1 MSLRFMP
8 FKPHILLL
16 LLGTLLAATTAA
28 GPTHSPVPGGIAII
42 PLPAGTLAASFQDNP
57 VFVTGTETQ
66 PFAIVGIPL
75 DQPAGDANLTI
86 NGKRLAFE
94 IMPKHYAEE
103 HLTITDRRKVSPPP
117 RDYDRIGRERR
128 EMLDVFASFS
138 SMSNHELD
146 PETGLAK
153 VLNFELPVQGRISSP
168 FGKRR
173 ILNQQPRSP
182 HSGLDIAASTG
193 TPVVA
198 TAPGIVAVTGDYFF
212 NGKTVLIDH
221 GQGLITLYCHLNTIS
236 ATAGVKV
243 ESGQVIG
250 EVGSTGR
257 VTGPHLHLS
266 VNLNGVRVDPALLLN
281 LP

>member
-1 MSLRFMP
+1 
-8 FKPHILLL
+8 
-16 LLGTLLAATTAA
+16 
-28 GPTHSPVPGGIAII
+28 
-42 PLPAGTLAASFQDNP
+42 
-57 VFVTGTETQ
+57 
-66 PFAIVGIPL
+66 
-75 DQPAGDANLTI
+75 
-86 NGKRLAFE
+86 
-94 IMPKHYAEE
+94 
-103 HLTITDRRKVSPPP
+103 
-117 RDYDRIGRERR
+117 
-128 EMLDVFASFS
+128 
-138 SMSNHELD
+138 
-146 PETGLAK
+146 
-153 VLNFELPVQGRISSP
+153 
-168 FGKRR
+168 
-173 ILNQQPRSP
+173 
-182 HSGLDIAASTG
+182 LDIAASTG

-236 ATAGVKV
+236 ATAGVTV